1 LKPDLKAAVDSGSII
16 SSSIFIVEN
25 CFELGL
31 CFGGL
36 VSRLEID
43 K

>member
-1 LKPDLKAAVDSGSII
+1 LKPDLKAAVNSSFVI
-16 SSSIFIVEN
+16 SSSIFIVES

>member
-1 LKPDLKAAVDSGSII
+1 LKPDLKAAVDFSSVI

>member
-1 LKPDLKAAVDSGSII
+1 LNPDLKAAVNSSSII
-16 SSSIFIVEN
+16 SSSIFIIEN